1 MQALP
6 RLSLIIGAR
15 NDQYMDNFK
24 WRFQTSLN
32 YLADNLQRLGRLD
45 DVEVVV
51 TDWGSD
57 VPLDTVLSL
66 NRAAKRI
73 VRFVLV
79 PPDLARQL
87 QGDSE
92 FPIVLAQNVAVRRSR
107 GEYIAQTDSDIL
119 LPIEFLERLF
129 AILDD
134 GYVKDV
140 PVDATVVVC
149 KRLHIPWV
157 CGHWRLSLP
166 QLDWFVHRLRCFLHE
181 HPITTIP
188 FEATAFCM
196 MHRRMWGECGG
207 YDEQLIHWGGM
218 EVDLGLRVT
227 RRYPCVS
234 LNEFGVTL
242 FHLEHYHPSSERR
255 TTRKINRMPPDNVY
269 CPNDEGWGLAKH
281 VLQEFTYSVSA
292 QEIEPADTDG
302 NQRMQ
307 VNFRFTLII
316 AQVLLS
322 AALREIKRAPV
333 HLLRRYV
340 PWLLP
345 FLSTWRHRTRF
356 VWSNLKG
363 LPLRH
368 WPSVPRRLWAEWQ
381 HRRKS
386 TGTGAAPPV
395 ELGTQK

>member
-1 MQALP
+1 MHLVP
-6 RLSLIIGAR
+6 KLSLIIGAR
-15 NDQYMDNFK
+15 NDQYMGNFT
-24 WRFQTSLN
+24 WRFETALN
-32 YLADNLQRLGRLD
+32 YLGANLEQLGRLD

-51 TDWGSD
+51 TDWGSE
-57 VPLDTVLSL
+57 VPLYEVLAL
-66 NRAAKRI
+66 NAPAGQI

-79 PPDLARQL
+79 PPTLAQEL

-92 FPIVLAQNVAVRRSR
+92 FPIVLAQNTAVRRSR

-119 LPIEFLERLF
+119 FPIEFLERLF

-140 PVDATVVVC
+140 PLDAALVVC
-149 KRLHIPWV
+149 KRLHVPWL
-157 CGHWRLSLP
+157 CEHWRLSLP
-166 QLDWFVHRLRCFLHE
+166 QLDWFVGHLRCFLHE
-181 HPITTIP
+181 HPITSIP

-196 MHRRMWGECGG
+196 MHRRMWEKCGG
-207 YDEQLIHWGGM
+207 YDERLIHWGAM
-218 EVDLGLRVT
+218 ETDLGLRVT

-255 TTRKINRMPPDNVY
+255 ATRKINRMTPDNVY
-269 CPNDEGWGLAKH
+269 YPNDEGWGLAKH

-292 QEIEPADTDG
+292 QEIESADTEG
-302 NQRMQ
+302 NQRMH
-307 VNFRFTLII
+307 VNSRFTLII

-333 HLLRRYV
+333 HLLRRCV
-340 PWLLP
+340 PWLPP

-368 WPSVPRRLWAEWQ
+368 WPSVLRRLWAEWQ